1 MRMDMEHIILASG
14 SPRRRE
20 ILEKMGY
27 AFRII
32 TSDTD
37 EHTDK
42 DKPYD
47 IVMELSRRKAL
58 AVCGKADEDAVIIGA
73 DTIVYYDGEVL
84 LKPVDREDAYNTLRK
99 LSGQVHQVYTGVTI
113 VDYKDKKQRSVTSF
127 FEKTDVEFYPLT
139 DEEIESY
146 IATGDPMDKA
156 GAYGIQGIFGKH
168 IKGICGDYTN
178 VVGLP
183 AGRLYMELKKLHLQD
198 EDNAW
203 HKEII

>member
-1 MRMDMEHIILASG
+1 MEHIILASG